1 MRSTHRPTRRLAG
14 ALAALVL
21 AAAPAPALAGDD
33 RGDRDDR
40 REVTTSGRCGSQ
52 SRWILQVESRE
63 DRIRA
68 EALVRFRAGRG
79 AGVWRA
85 VVLHERR
92 LVTRQRIR
100 VSRSRTSLR
109 VRVRFANYPG
119 PDAIVVRLTS
129 PSGESCHASAVA

>member
-1 MRSTHRPTRRLAG
+1 MRRRRRSRCLAG
-14 ALAALVL
+14 ALAALAL

-33 RGDRDDR
+33 DRGRDDR
-40 REVTTSGRCGSQ
+40 REITRSGRCGSQ
-52 SRWILQVESRE
+52 SRWTLEVESRP

-68 EALVRFRAGRG
+68 EAFVRFRRGAG

-92 LVTRQRIR
+92 LVARQRIR
-100 VSRSRTSLR
+100 VSRSQSSLR
-109 VRVRFANYPG
+109 VRARFANYPG

-129 PSGESCHASAVA
+129 PRGETCHASAIG